1 MCRVFIS
8 FYVFKTPQVN
18 SNLRQSLNTCS
29 NTDIFQVFWFER
41 LFLEVLEE
49 PLKMNVNFKWFSSF
63 RVVFV

>member
-1 MCRVFIS
+1 MCRVIIS

-18 SNLRQSLNTCS
+18 SNLRQPLNTCTCS

-49 PLKMNVNFKWFSSF
+49 PLKMNVNFK
-63 RVVFV
+63 